1 MPTRT
6 KRRQLQ
12 GIVAM
17 PDANRQTP
25 RVRGLLIQVASELSD
40 CKLELVFAQEKLPT
54 HFLLR
59 RNLRRLVARADFV
72 LCVTDGQDP
81 DVVFEAG
88 LAFGLQKPLLLV
100 ILPETRILPATFMG
114 HFYVE
119 LCGDASD
126 HDRLQSAMARLVAL
140 RSAPLRA
147 GRSRPLSRMG
157 CGVGASNGRVG

>member
-1 MPTRT
+1 MSTLT

-12 GIVAM
+12 GVVAM

-25 RVRGLLIQVASELSD
+25 RVRGLLIQVASEFSD
-40 CKLELVFAQEKLPT
+40 CKVDLVFAHEKLPT

-81 DVVFEAG
+81 DVSFEVG

-100 ILPETRILPATFMG
+100 ILPETQRLPATFMG

-119 LCGDASD
+119 LSGDASD
-126 HDRLQSAMARLVAL
+126 YERLKSAVASLAPL
-140 RSAPLRA
+140 RSMPFRA
-147 GRSRPLSRMG
+147 GRSRQLSRMG
-157 CGVGASNGRVG
+157 CGAGAGGG